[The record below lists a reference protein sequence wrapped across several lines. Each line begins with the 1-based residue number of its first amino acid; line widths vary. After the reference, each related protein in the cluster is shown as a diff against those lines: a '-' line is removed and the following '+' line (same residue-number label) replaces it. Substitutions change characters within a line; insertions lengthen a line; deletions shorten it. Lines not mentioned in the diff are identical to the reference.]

1 MPEGRI
7 QAGQEGSGGDP
18 VQMLREQE
26 NAERNTE
33 TGFSRNEARDY
44 LRMFSDDQKQ
54 VQFRQSRREPAR
66 GKDW

>member
-18 VQMLREQE
+18 VQMLREQK

>member
-7 QAGQEGSGGDP
+7 QAGDEGGGGDP
-18 VQMLREQE
+18 VQMMRDRE